1 TGRAP
6 DDAAGDDRT
15 GFDLL
20 VGPDL
25 DARLDDGV
33 LVDHRVVADHGAL
46 EHHRAAL
53 DRRRGADQRTAQL
66 GALADVGVAPDD
78 AAINLCA
85 VVDDGVGSDGARAV
99 DHHVIL
105 DLGIVAQPD
114 GAEDLRVR
122 RDLHAV
128 LCPDAAAQI
137 GAGQLDV
144 DAALQH
150 VGVGTH
156 VLGEVADV
164 APVAAGDV
172 TKDRVA
178 LLEHVWEDILT
189 EVSGF
194 VLLDVV
200 EDDRIEQIDA
210 RIDGVA
216 EDLAPTR
223 LLEEL
228 VDAAVIV

>member
-1 TGRAP
+1 
-6 DDAAGDDRT
+6 
-15 GFDLL
+15 
-20 VGPDL
+20 
-25 DARLDDGV
+25 
-33 LVDHRVVADHGAL
+33 
-46 EHHRAAL
+46 
-53 DRRRGADQRTAQL
+53 
-66 GALADVGVAPDD
+66 
-78 AAINLCA
+78 
-85 VVDDGVGSDGARAV
+85 
-99 DHHVIL
+99 
-105 DLGIVAQPD
+105 
-114 GAEDLRVR
+114 
-122 RDLHAV
+122 
-128 LCPDAAAQI
+128 
-137 GAGQLDV
+137 
-144 DAALQH
+144 
-150 VGVGTH
+150 
-156 VLGEVADV
+156 LGEVADV

-228 VDAAVIV
+228 VDAAVIVGDDDAVFERIGDVSEGDGGERALLAMVLDDVGEVVVGQRVAADH